1 MQLSLHPQGG
11 TVRFFFVEELPSK
24 DTKDVYYRFTV
35 SDTGIGM
42 AEETLAHLFEPFVR
56 SRAVSRIEGSGVGLE
71 HSQGIS
77 RPYARKN
84 NGT

>member
-1 MQLSLHPQGG
+1 M
-11 TVRFFFVEELPSK
+11 VEELPSK

-56 SRAVSRIEGSGVGLE
+56 SRAVSRIEGSGLGL
-71 HSQGIS
+71 SIVKGLVDLM
-77 RPYARKN
+77 RGKN